1 LRFYFLCVTLQQ
13 IIIIMNTEVHTTTAS
28 HTDSPISLSCRQNDE
43 MLYDY
48 DLAMKRIHEEEHY
61 IELCGKKTFEEE
73 MEEKMNRGESISV
86 EQLFHLI
93 VNDVH
98 KIYHE
103 DGVQV

>member
-1 LRFYFLCVTLQQ
+1 
-13 IIIIMNTEVHTTTAS
+13 MHTTLYTEK
-28 HTDSPISLSCRQNDE
+28 PFSLSCLQRNME
-43 MLYDY
+43 FPGY
-48 DLAMKRIHEEEHY
+48 DLAMEKIREEEHY
-61 IELCGKKTFEEE
+61 TELCGEKTFEEE

-103 DGVQV
+103 DGVRV